1 MVARDGTW
9 LATASWDNTV
19 RIWDTVTGLT
29 RHTLTGH
36 TDMVGALVV
45 ARDGTWLATASWD
58 NTVRIWDTVTGLTR
72 RILTGH
78 TSTWWERW
86 LSRRTDPGWPL

>member
-9 LATASWDNTV
+9 LATAS
-19 RIWDTVTGLT
+19 R
-29 RHTLTGH
+29 
-36 TDMVGALVV
+36 
-45 ARDGTWLATASWD
+45 D

-78 TSTWWERW
+78 TGAVGALVVAPEMEPGSLPPVLTAPCEFGTP
-86 LSRRTDPGWPL
+86 SRA